1 MTRVVVLIPTYNEV
15 ENIRCAVA
23 SVRSSLPAAC
33 VIVLDDASP
42 DGTGQI
48 ADTIAAEDS
57 HVSVIHRAKKNG
69 LGDAYLDGFQNALEQ
84 GFDIVIEFD
93 ADGSHPATVLPEL
106 VRSVS
111 ADGIGLAIGSRWV
124 EGGSVVDWPPHRLV
138 LSRGG
143 NTYARF
149 MLGLSVRD
157 STAGFRA
164 YRTECLRAIDLGSV
178 KTKGYGFQVDMT
190 RRVEGAG
197 FGIVEVPIA
206 FRERTLGTSKMSG
219 AIIFEAMWMV
229 TLWGLQRP
237 LSYFRGYFQRALSRG

>member
-1 MTRVVVLIPTYNEV
+1 MTRVVVLIPTYNEA
-15 ENIRCAVA
+15 ENIRSAVA
-23 SVRSSLPAAC
+23 SVRSSLAEAK

-42 DGTGQI
+42 DGTGRI
-48 ADTIAAEDS
+48 ADEIAAEDS
-57 HVSVIHRAKKNG
+57 QVSVIHRTKKNG
-69 LGDAYLDGFQNALEQ
+69 LGDAYLDGFQKALEQ
-84 GFDIVIEFD
+84 DFDVVIEFD
-93 ADGSHPATVLPEL
+93 ADGSHPAAVLPEL
-106 VRSVS
+106 VQGVS

-124 EGGSVVDWPPHRLV
+124 DGGSVVDWPPHRLF

-143 NTYARF
+143 NTYARL

-164 YRTECLRAIDLGSV
+164 YRAECLRAIDLGSV

-190 RRVEGAG
+190 RRVEACG

-206 FRERTLGTSKMSG
+206 FRERTRGQSKMSG

-237 LSYFRGYFQRALSRG
+237 FAYFERALSGG